1 MTYEYLVMRATGS
14 CLDAAQCQQYLTERG
29 ACGGQLF
36 LADSAAGAVSQS
48 SGEVCSTCLHQA
60 LQSGSDGT
68 QAIKRHA
75 ITAINHIISETLV
88 KNIKH
93 IYK

>member
-1 MTYEYLVMRATGS
+1 MMDE
-14 CLDAAQCQQYLTERG
+14 AQCQYLTERG

-36 LADSAAGAVSQS
+36 LADSAAEVVNQS
-48 SGEVCSTCLHQA
+48 SGEVCSTCLHHT

-75 ITAINHIISETLV
+75 ITTINHIISETLV
-88 KNIKH
+88 KNIQAYIITKN
-93 IYK
+93 ICLQN